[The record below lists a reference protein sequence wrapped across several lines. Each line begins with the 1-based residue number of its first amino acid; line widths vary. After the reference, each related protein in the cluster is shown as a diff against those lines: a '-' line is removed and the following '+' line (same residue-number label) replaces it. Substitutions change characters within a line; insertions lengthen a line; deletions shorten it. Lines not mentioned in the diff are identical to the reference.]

1 MMQTSHGFFQCVDH
15 FSKYIDPSTPSS
27 SRCRSART
35 PLRMTVGQVAR
46 YYKDP
51 TDKHFLYANTW
62 GSTSEKNASCR
73 RETTLGTSA
82 SSITKLILISDA
94 PWEIMRMLTSGIAPK
109 TLAAMPGVL
118 RMFSPTRQTIAFRPS
133 YFASARR
140 ARSAAIAAIA
150 SFESTVTETLT
161 SEVETMSTGQRWLAN
176 TSKILFRNP
185 CAINMRVA
193 TTSATVIRFLAAIAL
208 KIFLVLGAVA
218 VIRVPSHFGLDEFK
232 MSTGIF
238 FWMAGNRV
246 AGCRTLAPKYA
257 SSAASS
263 KVMVLMRR
271 AWGQRLGSVVIM
283 PSTSVQISMR
293 CAFSPAPTM

>member
-94 PWEIMRMLTSGIAPK
+94 PWEIMRMFTSSIAQK

-118 RMFSPTRQTIAFRPS
+118 RMFSPTRQTMALRPS
-133 YFASARR
+133 YFTSARR
-140 ARSAAIAAIA
+140 ARSEAIAAMD
-150 SFESTVTETLT
+150 SFESTVTDTLT
-161 SEVETMSTGQRWLAN
+161 SEVETMSTGQRWLAK
-176 TSKILFRNP
+176 TSKMLLRNP
-185 CAINMRVA
+185 WAMSMRVA
-193 TTSATVIRFLAAIAL
+193 TTSTTVMRFLAAMAL
-208 KIFLVLGAVA
+208 NVFLLLGAEEVM
-218 VIRVPSHFGLDEFK
+218 RVPSHFGFCEFK
-232 MSTGIF
+232 ISTGIF
-238 FWMAGNRV
+238 FWMAGSKV
-246 AGCRTLAPKYA
+246 AGCSTLEPK
-257 SSAASS
+257 
-263 KVMVLMRR
+263 
-271 AWGQRLGSVVIM
+271 
-283 PSTSVQISMR
+283 
-293 CAFSPAPTM
+293 